1 MSLSYDFRRDLKAA
15 NINLFT
21 EAYTSAGHTVV
32 NVHIFDD
39 LNWRFL
45 VTQDAIIYMCA
56 NNHHSPNS
64 VADKI
69 LADLPKNGKFTFTSA
84 DAIRLILLAKEIAP
98 IILKL
103 HDVFAFL
110 EYTDDAKK
118 DLTEWNFIYPLHSSS
133 EPVVTAFD
141 HYSKEDKPQTASW
154 TSQDKIIYINGHKI
168 SINIDNIQ
176 KATPILLDKLGESPQ
191 LIDSLVDKTLYEQ
204 FDIIKHFKRGKT
216 LSKKFGF

>member
-1 MSLSYDFRRDLKAA
+1 MSLSYDFRHDLTSAG
-15 NINLFT
+15 INLFT
-21 EAYTSAGHTVV
+21 EAHTVAGDIVV
-32 NVHIFDD
+32 NVHIFDN

-45 VTQDAIIYMCA
+45 VTQDAIIYMYA
-56 NNHHSPNS
+56 NNHYSPNR

-69 LADLPKNGKFTFTSA
+69 LADLPINGKFTFPSA
-84 DAIRLILLAKEIAP
+84 EVIRLILLTKEIAP

-103 HDVFAFL
+103 HDIFTFL

-118 DLTEWNFIYPLHSSS
+118 NTNEWNFIYPLYSSS
-133 EPVVTAFD
+133 GPVVTAFD